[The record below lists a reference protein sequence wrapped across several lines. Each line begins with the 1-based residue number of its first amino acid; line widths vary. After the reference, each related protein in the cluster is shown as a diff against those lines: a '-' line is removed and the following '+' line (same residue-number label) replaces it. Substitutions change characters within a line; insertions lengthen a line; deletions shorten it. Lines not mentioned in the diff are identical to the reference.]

1 MSHPSWVCGLKLA
14 FDRIGVKM
22 SRHTLRGGV
31 DWNNLIMRSDW
42 LVRSHTLRGC
52 VDWNPDDDA
61 RDIRSHTLR
70 GCVDWNWRFS
80 MMYVL
85 SFSVT
90 PFVGV
95 WIETRPWAR
104 WHDGRGSHPSWVCG
118 LKRSS
123 NAAANTSRC
132 HTLRGC
138 VDWNL
143 RTSRQVCWR
152 FRHTL
157 RGCVDWNWDRM
168 RINVERIRH
177 TLRGCVDWNFV
188 YGNWQRR
195 YGVTPFVGVWIET
208 LRRKTLWRQYIR
220 HTLRGCVD
228 WNLRKNQ

>member
-22 SRHTLRGGV
+22 SRHTLRGCV

-143 RTSRQVCWR
+143 TKEDFVEAVYTSHPSWVCGLKLTEESIKYSLGLSHPSWVCG
-152 FRHTL
+152 L
-157 RGCVDWNWDRM
+157 KLDS
-168 RINVERIRH
+168 INVIGGH
-177 TLRGCVDWNFV
+177 CS
-188 YGNWQRR
+188 
-195 YGVTPFVGVWIET
+195 VTPFVGVWIET
-208 LRRKTLWRQYIR
+208 QYI
-220 HTLRGCVD
+220 
-228 WNLRKNQ
+228 